1 MEKYYTS
8 HKKRLDTLRDR
19 GMSIPKDKGKQRNI
33 VKKYNYYNL
42 INGYK
47 KPFLENIDNYPK
59 FADKNEDFFI
69 KGTTP
74 EQLEALLIFDEKLRM
89 IFLKRIL
96 KIEEKLK
103 DVLVQSF
110 YEVHTENSKR
120 KSAVKTLHRES
131 EYLRRNYYNLELQ
144 TTYQISEKSGYRYTT
159 LQHVDCDST
168 MRVAPKKYTYDK
180 TKTYDKLIAKI
191 YAEIGRQRRKSKYI
205 ASYLDNH
212 THLPM
217 WVLTNILTFG
227 QIGKLYE
234 IQRSDIQQLILKKL
248 DLNEPNKDNRISI
261 INLLK
266 VIQILTIYRNSCAH
280 NERVYCEPIY
290 IPIDDDFMGYLTKFP
305 QAREVLTLKHQNKYL
320 NKTKYNKLNSYRRGL
335 YTLMFCISLFLNKR
349 ELNLFKNE
357 FNTELSNLNKKLSSR
372 AYNNVLNQ
380 MGLNFNWLN
389 HL

>member
-19 GMSIPKDKGKQRNI
+19 GMLIPKDSGKQRNI
-33 VKKYNYYNL
+33 VKKYNYYSL

-47 KPFLENIDNYPK
+47 EPFLENVNNYPK

-74 EQLEALLIFDEKLRM
+74 EQLEALLGFDEKLRM

-110 YEVHTENSKR
+110 YEVHTENSKK
-120 KSAVKTLHRES
+120 KSTLKTLHRES
-131 EYLRRNYYNLELQ
+131 EYLRRNYYNLGLQ
-144 TTYQISEKSGYRYTT
+144 TTYQVNEKSGYRYTT
-159 LQHVDCDST
+159 LNRVKYDST
-168 MRVAPKKYTYDK
+168 MLGSPRSYIYDK

-212 THLPM
+212 TYLPM

-234 IQRSDIQQLILKKL
+234 IQNSDIQHLILKKL
-248 DLNEPNKDNRISI
+248 SLKESNIDDRISI

-280 NERVYCEPIY
+280 NERIYCEPIY

-305 QAREVLTLKHQNKYL
+305 QAKEVISLKHRNKYL
-320 NKTKYNKLNSYRRGL
+320 TKTKSYKLNSYRRGL

-349 ELNLFKNE
+349 ELSSFKNE
-357 FNTELSNLNKKLSSR
+357 FNTELSNLNKKLSTR

-380 MGLNFNWLN
+380 MGLNFNWFN

>member
-19 GMSIPKDKGKQRNI
+19 GMLIPKDSGKQRNI
-33 VKKYNYYNL
+33 VKKYNYYSL

-47 KPFLENIDNYPK
+47 EPFLENINNYPK

-74 EQLEALLIFDEKLRM
+74 EQLEALLDFDEKLRM

-110 YEVHTENSKR
+110 YEVHTENSKK
-120 KSAVKTLHRES
+120 KSTLKTLHRES

-144 TTYQISEKSGYRYTT
+144 TTYQVNEKSGYRYTT
-159 LQHVDCDST
+159 LNRVKNNNT
-168 MRVAPKKYTYDK
+168 MLGSPRSYIYDK

-212 THLPM
+212 TYLPM

-234 IQRSDIQQLILKKL
+234 IQNSDIQQLILKKL
-248 DLNEPNKDNRISI
+248 GLKDFNIDDRISI

-280 NERVYCEPIY
+280 NERIYCEPIY

-305 QAREVLTLKHQNKYL
+305 QAKEVISLKHQNKYL
-320 NKTKYNKLNSYRRGL
+320 TKTKSYKLNSYRRGL

-349 ELNLFKNE
+349 EKSIFKNE
-357 FNTELSNLNKKLSSR
+357 FKAELSNLNKKLSAR

-380 MGLNFNWLN
+380 MGLNFDWFS

>member
-19 GMSIPKDKGKQRNI
+19 GMLIPKDSDKQRNI
-33 VKKYNYYNL
+33 VKKYNYYSL

-47 KPFLENIDNYPK
+47 EPFLENICNYPK
-59 FADKNEDFFI
+59 FANKNEDFFI

-74 EQLEALLIFDEKLRM
+74 EQLEALLEFDEKLRM

-110 YEVHTENSKR
+110 YEVHTENSKK
-120 KSAVKTLHRES
+120 KSTLKTLHRES

-144 TTYQISEKSGYRYTT
+144 TTYQVNEKSGYRYTT
-159 LQHVDCDST
+159 LNPVKFDST
-168 MRVAPKKYTYDK
+168 MIGRPRRYNYDK

-191 YAEIGRQRRKSKYI
+191 YAEIGRQRRNSKYI

-212 THLPM
+212 TYLPM

-234 IQRSDIQQLILKKL
+234 IQNSDIQQLILKKL
-248 DLNEPNKDNRISI
+248 GLKEPNIDERISI
-261 INLLK
+261 FNLLK

-280 NERVYCEPIY
+280 NERIYCEPIY

-305 QAREVLTLKHQNKYL
+305 QANDVISLKNQNKYL
-320 NKTKYNKLNSYRRGL
+320 TKTKSYKLKSYRSGL
-335 YTLMFCISLFLNKR
+335 YTLMFCISLFLSKR
-349 ELNLFKNE
+349 ELGSFKSE
-357 FNTELSNLNKKLSSR
+357 FNTELSNLNKKLSVR

-380 MGLNFNWLN
+380 MGLNFDWYNYL
-389 HL
+389 

>member
-1 MEKYYTS
+1 
-8 HKKRLDTLRDR
+8 
-19 GMSIPKDKGKQRNI
+19 
-33 VKKYNYYNL
+33 
-42 INGYK
+42 
-47 KPFLENIDNYPK
+47 
-59 FADKNEDFFI
+59 
-69 KGTTP
+69 
-74 EQLEALLIFDEKLRM
+74 M

-120 KSAVKTLHRES
+120 KSVLKLLHRES
-131 EYLRRNYYNLELQ
+131 EYLRRSYYNLESQ
-144 TTYQISEKSGYRYTT
+144 TTYQINEKSGYRYTT
-159 LQHVDCDST
+159 LRHVKNNST
-168 MRVAPKKYTYDK
+168 MLGNPREYTYDK

-212 THLPM
+212 TYLPM

-234 IQRSDIQQLILKKL
+234 IQRNDIQQLILKKL
-248 DLNEPNKDNRISI
+248 GLKEPNKDDRISI

-280 NERVYCEPIY
+280 NERIYCEPIY

-305 QAREVLTLKHQNKYL
+305 QAKEVLSLKHQNKHL
-320 NKTKYNKLNSYRRGL
+320 NQKKFHKLNSYRRGL
-335 YTLMFCISLFLNKR
+335 YTLMFCISLFLNRR
-349 ELNLFKNE
+349 ELSSFKNE
-357 FNTELSNLNKKLSSR
+357 FNTELINLNKKLSER

-380 MGLNFNWLN
+380 MGLNFNWINYL
-389 HL
+389 

>member
-19 GMSIPKDKGKQRNI
+19 GMLIPKDSDKQRNI
-33 VKKYNYYNL
+33 VKKYNYYSL
-42 INGYK
+42 INAYK
-47 KPFLENIDNYPK
+47 EPFLENICNYPK
-59 FADKNEDFFI
+59 FANKNEDFFI

-74 EQLEALLIFDEKLRM
+74 EQLEALLEFDEKLRM

-110 YEVHTENSKR
+110 YEVHTENSKK
-120 KSAVKTLHRES
+120 KSTLKTLHRES

-144 TTYQISEKSGYRYTT
+144 TTYQVNEKSGYRYTT
-159 LQHVDCDST
+159 LIPVKFDNT
-168 MRVAPKKYTYDK
+168 MIGRPRKYNYDK

-191 YAEIGRQRRKSKYI
+191 YAEIGRQRRNSKYI

-212 THLPM
+212 TYLPM

-234 IQRSDIQQLILKKL
+234 IQNSDIQQLILKKL
-248 DLNEPNKDNRISI
+248 GLKEPNLDERISI

-280 NERVYCEPIY
+280 NERIYCEPIY

-305 QAREVLTLKHQNKYL
+305 QANDVISLKNQNKYL
-320 NKTKYNKLNSYRRGL
+320 TKTKSYKLKSYRSGL
-335 YTLMFCISLFLNKR
+335 YTLMFCISLFLGKR
-349 ELNLFKNE
+349 ELGSFKSE
-357 FNTELSNLNKKLSSR
+357 FNAELSNLNKKLSVR

-380 MGLNFNWLN
+380 MGLNFDWYNYL
-389 HL
+389 